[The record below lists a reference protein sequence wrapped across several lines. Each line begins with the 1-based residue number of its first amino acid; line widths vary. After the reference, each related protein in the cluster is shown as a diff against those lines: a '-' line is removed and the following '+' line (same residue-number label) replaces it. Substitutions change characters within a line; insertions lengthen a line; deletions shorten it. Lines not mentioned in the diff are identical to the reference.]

1 MKLLLSLL
9 LNALLVYVAA
19 QLLDGVSVD
28 GYGVAIVA
36 AIVLGL
42 VNFFI
47 RPVLKL
53 LALPIT
59 LLTLGLFLLVINGA
73 MVLLADH
80 FVAGFNVDGILWA
93 ILFSI
98 LLSVMNFFVGK

>member
-1 MKLLLSLL
+1 MKLVLSLL
-9 LNALLVYVAA
+9 LNGLLIYVAA
-19 QLLDGVSVD
+19 ELLEGVQIETF
-28 GYGVAIVA
+28 GIAILT

-47 RPVLKL
+47 QPVLKL

-59 LLTLGLFLLVINGA
+59 VLTLGLFLLVINGA
-73 MVLLADH
+73 MVLVADY
-80 FVAGFNVDGILWA
+80 FVAGFEVDGLLWA
-93 ILFSI
+93 ILFSL

>member
-1 MKLLLSLL
+1 MKLVLSLL
-9 LNALLVYVAA
+9 LNGVLIYVAA
-19 QLLDGVSVD
+19 EILEGVEIQTF
-28 GYGVAIVA
+28 GIAIVT

-47 RPVLKL
+47 RPVLKV

-59 LLTLGLFLLVINGA
+59 VLTLGLFLLVINGA
-73 MVLLADH
+73 VVLIADY
-80 FVAGFNVDGILWA
+80 FVTGFEVDGLLWA
-93 ILFSI
+93 IGFSV

>member
-9 LNALLVYVAA
+9 LNGLLVYVAA
-19 QLLDGVSVD
+19 QLVDGVSVD
-28 GYGVAIVA
+28 NFGIAIAA

-42 VNFFI
+42 ANFFV

-59 LLTLGLFLLVINGA
+59 MLTLGLFLLVINGG

-80 FVAGFNVDGILWA
+80 FVDGFEVEGIVRA
-93 ILFSI
+93 IIFSVV
-98 LLSVMNFFVGK
+98 LSVMNFFVGK